1 MWSAMSIFHNK
12 AFDFS
17 RGLFTW
23 IFSISGIFSAKS
35 GLSKLLKL
43 GVSSSGV
50 TVEDR
55 LSEDN

>member
-1 MWSAMSIFHNK
+1 MGDALM
-12 AFDFS
+12 
-17 RGLFTW
+17 W

-55 LSEDN
+55 L